1 MKKQSKRFWNWA
13 GEGNPRELRL
23 YGTIAPESWYDDDV
37 TPKMFRDELM
47 RGEGPITVWL
57 NSCGGD
63 CVAASQI
70 YAMLIDYPYD
80 VTVKIDGVAA
90 SAASVVAMAGTR
102 VLMSPTA
109 CLMIHDPMT
118 AAVGSAADMEKAI
131 AMLTS
136 VKDSIIDA
144 YRIRTGLDRKTLA
157 KMMSEETW
165 MDCRKAIELGFADG
179 VLEKASPIVNDIEPV
194 LFSQR
199 AVDRALVN
207 RMKDIPSGGVSSDI
221 SLTDSV
227 PIEPLYAR
235 LNRLRNDFHLQPEQ

>member
-1 MKKQSKRFWNWA
+1 MKNKKFWNWV
-13 GEGNPRELRL
+13 GEGNSRELRL

-37 TPKMFRDELM
+37 TPKMFQDELM

-80 VTVKIDGVAA
+80 VTVKIDGIAA
-90 SAASVVAMAGTR
+90 SATSVIAMAGTH
-102 VLMSPTA
+102 VLMLPTA
-109 CLMIHDPMT
+109 CLMLHDPMT

-144 YRIRTGLDRKTLA
+144 YQIKTGFDRKTLV

-207 RMKDIPSGGVSSDI
+207 RMKVAPSGGV
-221 SLTDSV
+221 
-227 PIEPLYAR
+227 PLESFYAR
-235 LNRLRNDFHLQPEQ
+235 LNRLKNDIYPR

>member
-1 MKKQSKRFWNWA
+1 MKNKKFWNWA
-13 GEGNPRELRL
+13 GEGNSRELRL

-90 SAASVVAMAGTR
+90 SAASVVAMAGTH

-144 YRIRTGLDRKTLA
+144 YQIKTGLDRKTLA
-157 KMMSEETW
+157 RMMSEETW

-179 VLEKASPIVNDIEPV
+179 VLEKTTPSFADNAEPV

-207 RMKDIPSGGVSSDI
+207 RMKDTPSGGVSSDI

-235 LNRLRNDFHLQPEQ
+235 LNRLRNDIYPR